1 MFHHT
6 DLGKSVLVIMPKPQ
20 TTKATMNQWDCI
32 QAEQL
37 LRAKTKLVK
46 GRDNSVMGGD
56 IYKV

>member
-6 DLGKSVLVIMPKPQ
+6 DLGESVLVIMPKPQ
-20 TTKATMNQWDCI
+20 ATKATMNERDCI

-37 LRAKTKLVK
+37 LRAKIKPVN